1 MVGFMVIDM
10 TSNDKP
16 PDDIAAASDKAVAP
30 VILIFS

>member
-1 MVGFMVIDM
+1 MVIDM

-16 PDDIAAASDKAVAP
+16 PDDIEAALDQAVAP